1 MMTNVPGGMMKT
13 FEEIKSEVL
22 EQSLL
27 TGEDGLNIYRSSN
40 LKIQEIENSIYE
52 ASLLQNII
60 MRLESM
66 NNEDSYNDFIS
77 QKSLQELRKKFSFWN
92 NEMNKLIVKY
102 DKVIIEKLQSDLEN
116 IEW

>member
-1 MMTNVPGGMMKT
+1 MKT

-27 TGEDGLNIYRSSN
+27 TGEDELTIYRSSK
-40 LKIQEIENSIYE
+40 LKIQEIEESIYE

-60 MRLESM
+60 MRLESL
-66 NNEDSYNDFIS
+66 NNEKQDESYFIS

-92 NEMNKLIVKY
+92 DRMNKLIIKY
-102 DKVIIEKLQSDLEN
+102 DKVIVEKLKLDLEN
-116 IEW
+116 INWE